1 MSKNE
6 ISDIQAK
13 RIFESIQEL
22 VVKTVS
28 FMNTN
33 GFAIGTI
40 KSIAPLEVRLDAKRV
55 LTDRSVGFLRHT
67 MADFPINAYAGDRK
81 VNGVASSELR
91 VGEEVLMAR
100 VNDGNYYIILGGVMR
115 L

>member
-33 GFAIGTI
+33 GFTIGTI

-55 LTDRSVGFLRHT
+55 LTFQ
-67 MADFPINAYAGDRK
+67 N
-81 VNGVASSELR
+81 
-91 VGEEVLMAR
+91 
-100 VNDGNYYIILGGVMR
+100 ILCYG
-115 L
+115 